1 MELQIQLGR
10 DVRIMFLFEGEG
22 DAEADGTEFLARYPK
37 AQVRDFDGDPKRLTE
52 LDAIIAYLQSIG
64 TAVDFNAAAAKEQ
77 RK

>member
-1 MELQIQLGR
+1 M
-10 DVRIMFLFEGEG
+10 
-22 DAEADGTEFLARYPK
+22 ARYPK